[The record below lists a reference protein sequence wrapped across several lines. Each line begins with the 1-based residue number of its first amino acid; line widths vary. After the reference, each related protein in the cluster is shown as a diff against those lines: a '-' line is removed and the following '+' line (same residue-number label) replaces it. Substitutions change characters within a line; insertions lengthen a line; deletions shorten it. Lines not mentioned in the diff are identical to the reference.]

1 MGYYD
6 CRINLDLAVRGA
18 IAFFIYS
25 NFINMPSPMKLE
37 MSRSTVSSTSTL
49 PANEKAAFFSWRTLA
64 RVYQT
69 LSMGLLEKVTE
80 EDAKGYTKLLLL
92 LFSAPLIGGLLEGG
106 AL

>member
-1 MGYYD
+1 MPRTGSYGV
-6 CRINLDLAVRGA
+6 NANN
-18 IAFFIYS
+18 S
-25 NFINMPSPMKLE
+25 NIL
-37 MSRSTVSSTSTL
+37 STL

-80 EDAKGYTKLLLL
+80 EEAKGYTKLLLL